1 MRIKNSQKSTYLG
14 LARPLPFPEEFP
26 PPLPV
31 ATPPLLTVFP
41 PFPLIVALVVLA
53 KGTRAEK
60 TNPLWPAAASAGDGA
75 MAAAAGD
82 CANVGTGDIPKGW
95 AVVGYGPGV
104 DVHCIFDAIPLAAK
118 LMGGVQ
124 LVEVLN
130 APAKKEERKKI
141 SVSER

>member
-104 DVHCIFDAIPLAAK
+104 DCQFMARNPIPKPL
-118 LMGGVQ
+118 GGVQ
-124 LVEVLN
+124 LMEGLGLN
-130 APAKKEERKKI
+130 TVPKRKK
-141 SVSER
+141 RNHF